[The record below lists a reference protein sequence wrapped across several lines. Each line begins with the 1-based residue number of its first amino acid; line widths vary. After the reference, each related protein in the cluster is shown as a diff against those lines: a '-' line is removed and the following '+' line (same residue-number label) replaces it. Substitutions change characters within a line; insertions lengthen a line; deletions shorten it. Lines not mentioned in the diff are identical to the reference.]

1 VNSCTFVPSD
11 LQHLTLLSLCIE
23 ILSLPQSYDQ
33 CVVNADDPQLPRD
46 DDIVRGIDPPNLLA
60 VVGIDDRQQQPRD
73 DGVKPTMK
81 DLRVWVLLIVGVV
94 VSVLYRHADLQ
105 SREADLQSQKED
117 LQSQKK
123 DLQSREADLKAQKV
137 DLQSQ
142 KKDLQSREADLKA
155 QKVDLLFRKAALQF
169 QKAVLQSQKA
179 ALQSQK
185 ADLQSWKEGL
195 QSWAENL
202 QNREEDV
209 QWREDDE
216 KLPFLRSLVLDDG
229 PQALRKLLP
238 SSHEANE
245 MV

>member
-1 VNSCTFVPSD
+1 

>member
-1 VNSCTFVPSD
+1 MNSCTFVPSD

-155 QKVDLLFRKAALQF
+155 QKVDLLFRKKDLQF
-169 QKAVLQSQKA
+169 QKAALQNQKA

>member
-1 VNSCTFVPSD
+1 M
-11 LQHLTLLSLCIE
+11 
-23 ILSLPQSYDQ
+23 
-33 CVVNADDPQLPRD
+33 NADDPQLPRD

-105 SREADLQSQKED
+105 SREADLQSQKE
-117 LQSQKK
+117 
-123 DLQSREADLKAQKV
+123 

>member
-1 VNSCTFVPSD
+1 MNSCTFVPSD

-137 DLQSQ
+137 DL
-142 KKDLQSREADLKA
+142 
-155 QKVDLLFRKAALQF
+155 LFRKAALQF

-195 QSWAENL
+195 QSWEENL

-216 KLPFLRSLVLDDG
+216 NLPFLRSLILDDG
-229 PQALRKLLP
+229 PQALRKLLQ
-238 SSHEANE
+238 SSHEAYG

>member
-1 VNSCTFVPSD
+1 MNSCTFVPSD

-209 QWREDDE
+209 QWREDDASG
-216 KLPFLRSLVLDDG
+216 PFIRSLILSDG

>member
-1 VNSCTFVPSD
+1 MNSCTFVPSD

>member
-1 VNSCTFVPSD
+1 MNSCTFVPSD

-137 DLQSQ
+137 DL
-142 KKDLQSREADLKA
+142 
-155 QKVDLLFRKAALQF
+155 LFRKAALQF